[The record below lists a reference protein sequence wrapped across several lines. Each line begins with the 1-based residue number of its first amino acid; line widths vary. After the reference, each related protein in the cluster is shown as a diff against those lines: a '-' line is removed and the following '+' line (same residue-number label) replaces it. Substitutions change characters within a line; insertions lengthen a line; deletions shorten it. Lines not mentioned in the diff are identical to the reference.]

1 MFPFHWFSL
10 SITTVTQ
17 LWKFVTEHSFHFWTI
32 YIYIYIFFV
41 SCLPACGLHGDEKA
55 ALSRSPRLLLPLFNV
70 TPPPFSFF
78 LSLSLLQVCLTSH
91 LPACFP
97 PSPLPLSRRWRP
109 APCPATTCPRTS
121 WWWWGMAAWGRAPS
135 PSSFSRRSLCR
146 TTTPP
151 SRTRTS
157 NTLRSTDSGPY
168 WMVSG
173 SLSSRCLLM
182 KAAVICCDPSL
193 LEEQEGNDDA
203 MCSHY

>member
-1 MFPFHWFSL
+1 MVMKKQLCLVLPVCSFLSL
-10 SITTVTQ
+10 M
-17 LWKFVTEHSFHFWTI
+17 
-32 YIYIYIFFV
+32 
-41 SCLPACGLHGDEKA
+41 
-55 ALSRSPRLLLPLFNV
+55 SPPLFFFFL
-70 TPPPFSFF
+70 PRPLSFF
-78 LSLSLLQVCLTSH
+78 LSLSLLQVCLASH

-157 NTLRSTDSGPY
+157 NTLRSTGSGPY

-173 SLSSRCLLM
+173 SLSGRCLLM
-182 KAAVICCDPSL
+182 KAAGVCCDLSL
-193 LEEQEGNDDA
+193 LEEQEQSVCDRK
-203 MCSHY
+203 